1 MTHLKLMI
9 DYNFGEPVANIL
21 NHNIRVVDAKTT
33 IDHGFRDNAEDDEII
48 RNIADDGY
56 ILLTHDRSTINEYR
70 FPPCSHGG
78 IIIIRDK
85 RWTEEKVLER
95 VKDFCQ
101 SGHKKL
107 APHCVTYL
115 HEDGAI
121 IHTHEGTIPIRY

>member
-1 MTHLKLMI
+1 MI
-9 DYNFGEPVANIL
+9 DYVFGKPIAEAL
-21 NHNIRVVDAKTT
+21 NQIRVVDAKTT
-33 IDHGFRDNAEDDEII
+33 TDHGFQQNAEDEEII

-56 ILLTHDRSTINEYR
+56 LFLTHDRNTIDEHR

-78 IIIIRDK
+78 IIIVRDK
-85 RWTEEKVLER
+85 RWTEEKVFER

-101 SGHKKL
+101 SGQKSL

-121 IHTHEGTIPIRY
+121 IHTHEGIVRVNW